1 MVLSSNAN
9 GKSMK
14 GVSEALFGTLQNGE
28 KIHAY
33 TLTNDKEM
41 SATIINY
48 GATVVRLKVPDK
60 NGKVQDILL
69 GYDNPTDYANG
80 NSYFGG
86 LIGRYANRIEKGRF
100 VLDGKTYQIPVNDRG
115 NMLHGGTIGFNKRI
129 WKAEVVKDAKSPTIE
144 MSYVSPDGEEGFPGK
159 VVAHVWY
166 SVNDQDELVIK
177 YEATTS
183 KPTVIN
189 LTSHCYFNLSGD
201 PASSILDE
209 DVMINSDKY
218 TPTDSLSIPTGQIE
232 SVKGTPFDFRKPT
245 EIGLRINEDNIQL
258 KYGKGYDQ
266 NWVLN
271 DYTGKV
277 RVAAT
282 VYDPKSG
289 RFMEVLTD
297 QPGIQFYTGNYLNSS
312 VIGKGGIHYQYRCA
326 LCLEAQHYPDSP
338 NHKNFPSTVLN
349 PGQVYHQTT
358 IYKFSTK

>member
-1 MVLSSNAN
+1 MSS
-9 GKSMK
+9 G
-14 GVSEALFGTLQNGE
+14 
-28 KIHAY
+28 
-33 TLTNDKEM
+33 
-41 SATIINY
+41 
-48 GATVVRLKVPDK
+48 
-60 NGKVQDILL
+60 
-69 GYDNPTDYANG
+69 
-80 NSYFGG
+80 GG
-86 LIGRYANRIEKGRF
+86 LLDRI
-100 VLDGKTYQIPVNDRG
+100 
-115 NMLHGGTIGFNKRI
+115 
-129 WKAEVVKDAKSPTIE
+129 
-144 MSYVSPDGEEGFPGK
+144 
-159 VVAHVWY
+159 
-166 SVNDQDELVIK
+166 
-177 YEATTS
+177 
-183 KPTVIN
+183 
-189 LTSHCYFNLSGD
+189 
-201 PASSILDE
+201 SILDE